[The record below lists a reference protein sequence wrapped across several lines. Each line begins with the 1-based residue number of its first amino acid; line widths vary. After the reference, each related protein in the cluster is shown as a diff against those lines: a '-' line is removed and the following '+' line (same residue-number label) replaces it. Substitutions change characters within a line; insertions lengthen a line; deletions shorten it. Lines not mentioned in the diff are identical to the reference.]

1 MFEFTKLC
9 NAFEKLSPVERGALL
24 AEKSVKVLAKLK
36 LLGAEDGDPTFALAS
51 FILGSVVA
59 DGKVDERE
67 YLLMY
72 PALIKVFGDGFD
84 FDSVKAAIEADAE
97 GKKAVKAYTE
107 ELIKDLSAADKSL
120 VEDVVVVCLCV
131 VAMDGR
137 VSLREKNYIKRLCKA

>member
-9 NAFEKLSPVERGALL
+9 NAFEKLSPVERGAIL

-36 LLGAEDGDPTFALAS
+36 LLGAEEGDPTFALAS
-51 FILGSVVA
+51 FILGSIVA

-72 PALIKVFGDGFD
+72 PALIQVFGDKFD
-84 FDSVKAAIEADAE
+84 FASVKAAIEGDSE
-97 GKKAVKAYTE
+97 GKKAIKAYTE
-107 ELIKDLSAADKSL
+107 ELMRDLSEADESL
-120 VEDVVVVCLCV
+120 VEDVVVICLCV

-137 VSLREKNYIKRLCKA
+137 VSLKEKNYIKRLCKA